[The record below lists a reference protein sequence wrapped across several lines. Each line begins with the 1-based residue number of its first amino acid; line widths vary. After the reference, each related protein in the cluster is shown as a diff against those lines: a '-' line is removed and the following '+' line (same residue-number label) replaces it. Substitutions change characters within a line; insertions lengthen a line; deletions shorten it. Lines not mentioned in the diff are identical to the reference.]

1 MSLNDQLAKL
11 WAAGQTLSEI
21 ERSTGIS
28 RRVLVDLGRH
38 DCRWPVGSAADGR
51 HLMCGMPQAP
61 GRPYCECH
69 CRAVRSES
77 TSQGRWEI

>member
-28 RRVLVDLGRH
+28 RGVAIGHIYRARKAGDPHFQPRV
-38 DCRWPVGSAADGR
+38 C
-51 HLMCGMPQAP
+51 
-61 GRPYCECH
+61 
-69 CRAVRSES
+69 
-77 TSQGRWEI
+77 